1 MFLWVF
7 ELITIPEYPSHFEHF
22 CINLLLDFLLPI
34 IEEDVLCL
42 WSNFAIQ
49 WISITQVYHLISLHN
64 EFKIN
69 LSISLVSISSLFF
82 VKN

>member
-1 MFLWVF
+1 
-7 ELITIPEYPSHFEHF
+7 
-22 CINLLLDFLLPI
+22 LLPI

-69 LSISLVSISSLFF
+69 LSTSLVSISSLFF